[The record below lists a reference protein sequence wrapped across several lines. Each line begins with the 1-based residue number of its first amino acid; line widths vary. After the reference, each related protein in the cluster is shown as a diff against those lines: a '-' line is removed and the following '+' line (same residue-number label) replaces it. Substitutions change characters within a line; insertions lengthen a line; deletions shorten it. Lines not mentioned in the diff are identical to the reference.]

1 MANTIPVYN
10 LKAVILET
18 GLNPA
23 TLRAWERRYGLLKPQ
38 RSPGGHRLY
47 SGQDI
52 ALLKWLMARQAEGLS
67 ISRAIQLWHNR
78 EESRSQER
86 QPHSPAV
93 SAEGPKLDEVR
104 QQWIA
109 TCLAFDE
116 PKAER
121 TLSEAFAMMA
131 PEVICTEVLQKG
143 LAEIGSGWLA
153 GTVSVQQEHFAS
165 ALALRRLNTL
175 CSAAATATR
184 PERLLAACPP
194 GEAHDF
200 VLLLV
205 TFLLRRRGWEV
216 VYLGAT
222 VPLSHLDMTLR
233 ATSPRLLLATAQTL
247 SGAASLRAMAD
258 YAAFRGVPL
267 AYGGGVFSHLPTLV
281 QRISGYFLGNELMAV
296 PQMVGNLLAA
306 LPPLPPALP
315 ISADYTETLA
325 KFIEKQGL
333 ITSAVV
339 AAVQEEQAFLA
350 QIEEAN
356 TQITQC
362 IASALA
368 LGDIHYVRPSVAW
381 LDRLLEDDGQSP
393 VLAARYFAAYRQ
405 AVEDHLGDRAGL
417 IVAGLNH
424 LQPAD

>member
-1 MANTIPVYN
+1 
-10 LKAVILET
+10 
-18 GLNPA
+18 
-23 TLRAWERRYGLLKPQ
+23 LRAWERCYGLLKPQ

-67 ISRAIQLWHNR
+67 ISRAIQMWHNL
-78 EESRSQER
+78 EESRSQES
-86 QPHSPAV
+86 QPHSPAAG
-93 SAEGPKLDEVR
+93 AEGSKLDEIR
-104 QQWIA
+104 HQWIA
-109 TCLAFDE
+109 ACLAFDE
-116 PKAER
+116 PEAER
-121 TLSEAFAMMA
+121 TLSEAFVMTA
-131 PEVICTEVLQKG
+131 PEIICTKVLQKG
-143 LAEIGSGWLA
+143 LAEIGAGWVA
-153 GTVSVQQEHFAS
+153 GAVSVQQEHFAS

-184 PERLLAACPP
+184 TERLVAACPS

-216 VYLGAT
+216 VYLGAN

-233 ATSPRLLLATAQTL
+233 ATSPRLILATAQTL
-247 SGAASLRAMAD
+247 SGAASLRTMAD
-258 YAAFRGVPL
+258 YATSHGVPL

-296 PQMVGNLLAA
+296 PRMVENLLAA
-306 LPPLPPALP
+306 LPPLPPAQP
-315 ISADYTETLA
+315 VPADYAETLA

-333 ITSAVV
+333 ITSAI
-339 AAVQEEQAFLA
+339 AALLQGEQEHLA

-356 TQITQC
+356 AQVTQC

-368 LGDIHYVRPSVAW
+368 LGDIQYLKPSVAW
-381 LDRLLEDDGQSP
+381 LDGLLRDDGQSP
-393 VLAARYFAAYRQ
+393 ASAARYFAAYRQ
-405 AVEDHLGDRAGL
+405 AVKDHLGDRAAL
-417 IVAGLNH
+417 IVASLDH